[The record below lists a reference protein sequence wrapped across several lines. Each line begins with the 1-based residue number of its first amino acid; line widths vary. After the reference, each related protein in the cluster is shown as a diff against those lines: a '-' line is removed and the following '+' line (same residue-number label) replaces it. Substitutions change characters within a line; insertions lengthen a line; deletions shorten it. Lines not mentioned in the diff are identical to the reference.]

1 MSLESSLCWFFSD
14 MNRVLCH
21 LSVGLTGSISVTDP
35 CSTASWHMAPAQ
47 LEANYMTDESL
58 KSLTHICMHFS
69 SEECTEMYNFCTSQQ
84 ASPIS
89 PHLSVSLLVFFSIL
103 MTSPFWHSVHLS
115 QCFHFI
121 KVSALPSKS
130 YYCFINK
137 PQIWGINRLNSIW
150 VESPSVQTVLRT
162 NVSLFATDV
171 IYYKYRAFCEPQ
183 AWI

>member
-1 MSLESSLCWFFSD
+1 MMSLESSLCGFFSD

-47 LEANYMTDESL
+47 LEANYMTDDSL

-89 PHLSVSLLVFFSIL
+89 PHLSVSLLVFFFHPYDFSL
-103 MTSPFWHSVHLS
+103 LT
-115 QCFHFI
+115 QCTF
-121 KVSALPSKS
+121 V
-130 YYCFINK
+130 
-137 PQIWGINRLNSIW
+137 
-150 VESPSVQTVLRT
+150 TVL
-162 NVSLFATDV
+162 SL
-171 IYYKYRAFCEPQ
+171 YQSFCPSL
-183 AWI
+183 

>member
-47 LEANYMTDESL
+47 LEANYMTDDSL

-84 ASPIS
+84 QVQSPLIF
-89 PHLSVSLLVFFSIL
+89 LSHFWSFFSSLWLLPSDTVYICHSAFTLSKFLPFPLKVITVSL
-103 MTSPFWHSVHLS
+103 T
-115 QCFHFI
+115 
-121 KVSALPSKS
+121 
-130 YYCFINK
+130 N
-137 PQIWGINRLNSIW
+137 
-150 VESPSVQTVLRT
+150 LRYMR
-162 NVSLFATDV
+162 D
-171 IYYKYRAFCEPQ
+171 K
-183 AWI
+183 

>member
-47 LEANYMTDESL
+47 LEANYMTDDSL

-69 SEECTEMYNFCTSQQ
+69 SEECTKIYNFCTSQQ

-89 PHLSVSLLVFFSIL
+89 PHLSVSLLVFFPSL
-103 MTSPFWHSVHLS
+103 WL
-115 QCFHFI
+115 
-121 KVSALPSKS
+121 LPSD
-130 YYCFINK
+130 
-137 PQIWGINRLNSIW
+137 
-150 VESPSVQTVLRT
+150 TVYIGHSAFTLSKFLPFPLKVIT
-162 NVSLFATDV
+162 VSLTNLRYMRD
-171 IYYKYRAFCEPQ
+171 K
-183 AWI
+183 